1 MPTYRYQCS
10 KCGEELE
17 RFQSFSDKPLTRH
30 SGCGGKLSKVFGA
43 PGIVLKGP
51 GFYRTDNRSGSRS
64 RGSNGSSV
72 SSGSESSSGPGADT
86 GSSTGSGT
94 SGNGKAA
101 SKDKPAPAGDSGK

>member
-30 SGCGGKLSKVFGA
+30 SGCGGKLSKVFGSV
-43 PGIVLKGP
+43 GIVLKGP

-64 RGSNGSSV
+64 RGSNGSSRTSASESASE
-72 SSGSESSSGPGADT
+72 SSGSSNGSGPSGAE
-86 GSSTGSGT
+86 
-94 SGNGKAA
+94 AP
-101 SKDKPAPAGDSGK
+101 SKDKPASASGSGAAGSK